1 MVVNERPSNLQSM
14 ELRDIKDKMMLVYET
29 ETQER
34 RTVSLKK
41 LKRRYSGKFSTSLSY
56 ERVDPNL
63 SLQTT

>member
-1 MVVNERPSNLQSM
+1 MAAVERPSNLQSM
-14 ELRDIKDKMMLVYET
+14 ELMDIKDKMMLVYET

-41 LKRRYSGKFSTSLSY
+41 LKRRYSGKFFTSLPF

-63 SLQTT
+63 SFQMT